1 MPTSRQLAFQALRA
15 VQAGAFADI
24 ALNRVLQSRQP
35 PASAATDSAATDSA
49 ATDSAASSTTSSTS
63 PPRSPLSPQER
74 RLLTELVYGTVR
86 RQRTLDA
93 LIDQFAQKPAQ
104 QQPPDLRLILQLGL
118 YQLRYLNQIPAS
130 AAVDTAVELAK
141 TNGLKGLA
149 GFVNGLL
156 RQYIRQS
163 AAQPAG
169 GDCLVLPADPVGR
182 IGIQHSYP
190 DWIVQLWLEQFGE
203 AETEQLCAWFN
214 QAPAIDLRIN
224 PLQVSLDQVEA
235 ALKSVE
241 LMPSRVLDL
250 PQALRLPPSAGAIQA
265 LPGFAEGWWT
275 VQDGSAQ
282 LVGHL
287 LDPQPGDWVIDACAA
302 PGGKTTHL
310 AELMQD
316 QGRIWAYDR
325 YASRLKKLQENLK
338 RLRLHAIQTF
348 PQDSRQ
354 VQLRGVDRVLIDAPC
369 SGLGTLHRHADA
381 RWRQTPDTVAELA
394 QLQFELLAQ
403 AATWLKPA
411 GVMVY
416 ATCTLHPSEN
426 EAVVRRFL
434 QAFPAWRIDPP
445 QLPHVATTF
454 VQPEGWLKL
463 LPHQHNL
470 DGFFMVRLLARADA

>member
-1 MPTSRQLAFQALRA
+1 MSPSRQLAFQALRA
-15 VQAGAFADI
+15 VQGGAFADI
-24 ALNRVLQSRQP
+24 ALNRVLQAQS
-35 PASAATDSAATDSA
+35 ASLGLPD
-49 ATDSAASSTTSSTS
+49 
-63 PPRSPLSPQER
+63 R

-104 QQPPDLRLILQLGL
+104 QQPPDLRLILHLGL
-118 YQLRYLNQIPAS
+118 YQLRYLSQVPAS
-130 AAVDTAVELAK
+130 AAVDTTVELAK
-141 TNGLKGLA
+141 ANGLKGLA
-149 GFVNGLL
+149 GFVNALL
-156 RQYIRQS
+156 RKYLRQ
-163 AAQPAG
+163 AEAQPN
-169 GDCLVLPADPVGR
+169 GDCLVLPADLVSRLGV
-182 IGIQHSYP
+182 QHSYP
-190 DWIVQLWLEQFGE
+190 DWIVQLWIEQFGE
-203 AETEQLCAWFN
+203 AGAEQLCAWFN
-214 QAPAIDLRIN
+214 QPPAIDLRIN
-224 PLQVSLDQVEA
+224 PLQTSLEQVEA
-235 ALKSVE
+235 ALQAVD
-241 LMPSRVLDL
+241 LAPSRVLNL
-250 PQALRLPPSAGAIQA
+250 PQALRLPASAGAIQS

-325 YASRLKKLQENLK
+325 YASRLKKLQENQT
-338 RLRLHAIQTF
+338 RLRFQSIQTF
-348 PQDSRQ
+348 PEDSRQ
-354 VQLRGVDRVLIDAPC
+354 IKLTGVDRVLIDAPC

-411 GVMVY
+411 GLLVY

-434 QAFPAWRIDPP
+434 QTFPDWRIDPP
-445 QLPHVATTF
+445 LSPHPAAAF

-463 LPHQHNL
+463 LPHQDHL
-470 DGFFMVRLLARADA
+470 DGFFMVRLLAPAPDGL